1 MKKHADP
8 WGWLW
13 WLIFLGLAII
23 ALTEA
28 TAVYA
33 FALQLLRLFE

>member
-1 MKKHADP
+1 MKRHTAD
-8 WGWLW
+8 WCWLW

-28 TAVYA
+28 SAVYA
-33 FALQLLRLFE
+33 FASKLLTIF